1 MRFSRTILLA
11 SALLLASAP
20 AAADDDAQS
29 RAYFETGAK
38 AYEKGDYPNAIRA
51 FEQAYTLTKR
61 PGLVFSIAQ
70 SYKRQY
76 AIDSNPAN
84 LRKALEYYRRFLAE
98 DKNGKRRG
106 DATQSIM
113 EIEAIIGRLPA
124 DAQAGTAQPVEMP
137 QPTQISVTT
146 QVDDATISVDGGP
159 PQPLGP
165 IEVKPGKRKIV
176 LQAPGYFTEERE
188 IPATDKQ
195 MTAIDV
201 QLRPMPAKVTMTG
214 RVGSTVSIDGSPRGT
229 LPLLGP
235 LEVDAG
241 ERMITVSQNGFVSY
255 SREYNLGRGKE
266 IAVKADL
273 SRTRQRIGSYF
284 LFGTGVLIAGAGV
297 VMAVGVGSLQD
308 EGLKINTDREN
319 KGNLIAGTTDQFEP
333 GITLEEFDTYQQKV
347 EQQAALTPASIVA
360 FNVGA
365 VTAALGVLLYYFD
378 EPKPPTIKPKKDDAN
393 PTKKDSSPG
402 MRDMMFAPMVAP
414 GFGGAAFSAKF

>member
-1 MRFSRTILLA
+1 MKYRGMVLLA
-11 SALLLASAP
+11 AALLCAATP

-51 FEQAYTLTKR
+51 FEQAYALTKR

-84 LRKALEYYRRFLAE
+84 LRKALDYYRRFLAE

-124 DAQAGTAQPVEMP
+124 EAQAGTAQPVEMP

-165 IEVKPGKRKIV
+165 IEVKPGKRKVV
-176 LQAPGYFTEERE
+176 LQAPGYFPEERE

-201 QLRPMPAKVTMTG
+201 QLRPMPAKVTITG

-235 LEVDAG
+235 LDVDAG

-273 SRTRQRIGSYF
+273 SRTRQRIGSYV
-284 LFGTGVLIAGAGV
+284 LFGTGVLIAGSGVLMAATVGGIQDAGV
-297 VMAVGVGSLQD
+297 KVDDAR
-308 EGLKINTDREN
+308 KA
-319 KGNLIAGTTDQFEP
+319 KGTLDPKTGMYAP
-333 GITLEEFDTYQQKV
+333 GITLKDFSDYQTLRTD
-347 EQQAALTPASIVA
+347 QATLRTSSIVA
-360 FNVGA
+360 FNLGA
-365 VTAALGVLLYYFD
+365 VTAALGFLLYYFD
-378 EPKPPTIKPKKDDAN
+378 EPKPPAIKPKKDDAN
-393 PTKKDSSPG
+393 PPKKDSSPG
-402 MRDMMFAPMVAP
+402 MRDMMFAPMVGP

>member
-1 MRFSRTILLA
+1 MRFYRTILLA
-11 SALLLASAP
+11 SALLLAGAP

-51 FEQAYTLTKR
+51 FEQAYALTKR

-124 DAQAGTAQPVEMP
+124 DVQAGTAQPVEMP

-165 IEVKPGKRKIV
+165 IEVKPGKRKVV
-176 LQAPGYFTEERE
+176 LQAPGYFPEERE

-201 QLRPMPAKVTMTG
+201 QLRPMPAKVTITG

-255 SREYNLGRGKE
+255 SREYNLGRGKA

-284 LFGTGVLIAGAGV
+284 LFGTGILIAGAGV
-297 VMAVGVGSLQD
+297 LTALQVGSIQEEWGPVDTARL
-308 EGLKINTDREN
+308 N
-319 KGNLIAGTTDQFEP
+319 KGKPTDKPNEFQP
-333 GITLEEFDTYQQKV
+333 GISLTKFQKYQEQVTL
-347 EQQAALTPASIVA
+347 QANLKTSSIVA
-360 FNVGA
+360 FNVGV
-365 VTAALGVLLYYFD
+365 VTAALGFLLYYFD
-378 EPKPPTIKPKKDDAN
+378 EPKPPAIKLKKDDAN
-393 PTKKDSSPG
+393 PPKKDAPG
-402 MRDMMFAPMVAP
+402 MRDMMFAPMVGP